1 MGKANATFE
10 VITKYVGN
18 TLLIQSS
25 PRYDTVSFLWLI
37 GNKDWE
43 NSRQLCKPETKSK
56 VCITVENSPTPQVF
70 ISAMQTRKK
79 VSYCFYKI
87 TLPREKR
94 KTLVLY
100 IALIKRE
107 ILTSRDVSYTKS
119 CTRNGSCFA
128 ERCFP
133 KYRFF
138 SLKMSA

>member
-43 NSRQLCKPETKSK
+43 NSTQLCKPETKSK

-70 ISAMQTRKK
+70 ISGYANT
-79 VSYCFYKI
+79 
-87 TLPREKR
+87 EKSF
-94 KTLVLY
+94 LL
-100 IALIKRE
+100 L
-107 ILTSRDVSYTKS
+107 L
-119 CTRNGSCFA
+119 
-128 ERCFP
+128 
-133 KYRFF
+133 
-138 SLKMSA
+138 